1 MNSIIDLRSDTVTRP
16 GKEML
21 ECMFKADVGD
31 DVFGDDPTV
40 NLLQEKM
47 AAMFGKEDALFCPS
61 GTMTNQIAVKAHTQP
76 GDEIICD
83 ITSHVYNYEG
93 GGIAFNSGC
102 SVRLVHGDRGR
113 MKPGQISENINPDNV
128 HNPRT
133 RLVVAENTSNKGGGS
148 IYDINDLAGIG
159 EICRENDLFLHL
171 DGARLF
177 NALVE
182 TGEKPEDYGKIFD
195 SISICFSKGL
205 GAPVGSILTG
215 SKNFIYKA
223 RRIRKVLGGGMRQAG
238 HLAAAATY
246 AIDNNVQKLK
256 DDHVRAK
263 RLGSFLI
270 SRSYVTEVM
279 PVETNIIIFGLDNK
293 FTTDEFLN
301 LLAQKGILA
310 VGFGPQKIRLVT
322 HLDYTDEML
331 SRSID
336 ILEGIG

>member
-1 MNSIIDLRSDTVTRP
+1 MENIIDLRSDTVARP
-16 GKEML
+16 SKEML
-21 ECMFKADVGD
+21 DCMFKAEVGD

-40 NLLQEKM
+40 KFLEKKI
-47 AAMFGKEDALFCPS
+47 AALFGKEDAIFCPS

-102 SVRLVHGDRGR
+102 SVRLVNGDRGR
-113 MKPGQISENINPDNV
+113 MKPEHIIENINPDNV

-148 IYDINDLAGIG
+148 IYNINDLVLIG
-159 EICRENDLFLHL
+159 QICRENDLLMHL

-195 SISICFSKGL
+195 SVSICFSKGL
-205 GAPVGSILTG
+205 GAPIGSILAG
-215 SKNFIYKA
+215 NKNFIYKA

-238 HLAAAATY
+238 YLAAAAIY
-246 AIDNNVQKLK
+246 AIDNNVHKLK
-256 DDHVRAK
+256 DDHRRAK
-263 RLGSFLI
+263 ELGSILE
-270 SRSYVTEVM
+270 SRSYVEEVL
-279 PVETNIIIFGLDNK
+279 PVQTNIIIFKLNEK
-293 FTTDEFLN
+293 FTQDGFLRILN
-301 LLAQKGILA
+301 NKGILA
-310 VGFGPQKIRLVT
+310 VDFGPQKIRLVT
-322 HLDYTDEML
+322 HLDFTDEML
-331 SRSID
+331 SRTIA
-336 ILEGIG
+336 ILKGIV